1 MTTTPMR
8 HRPLEDAPMQ
18 ARDLSV
24 TMPKITAADTVIT
37 AVQAM
42 VVRRLPGL
50 VVVDSAR
57 RPVVVLP
64 GTQVLRLAVPS
75 TYQDDP
81 SLAHAV
87 DEESA
92 DTFWR
97 DLVGLT
103 VGQCLP
109 AHPPRPAEVRGD
121 ATLLQVAALM
131 ARSRSPL
138 VAIVDAERV
147 LTGVVTLE
155 RLLTGL
161 AVTGFTP

>member
-1 MTTTPMR
+1 MTTPIR
-8 HRPLEDAPMQ
+8 HRPLEDIGMQ
-18 ARDLSV
+18 ARDLAV
-24 TMPKITAADTVIT
+24 TMPRITTADIVIT
-37 AVQAM
+37 AVHAM

-50 VVVDSAR
+50 VVVDSAG

-92 DTFWR
+92 DVFWR
-97 DLVGLT
+97 DLAGLT

-109 AHPPRPAEVRGD
+109 AQSPRPAEVRGD

-138 VAIVDAERV
+138 VAVVDADRL
-147 LTGVVTLE
+147 LTGAVTLE

-161 AVTGFTP
+161 AVTGSSP